1 MLEFFWPLIRPFAW
15 LARLLR
21 KIARTLFGQLSWTP
35 PHWLQRG
42 FVRIHLYRRA
52 HPFLVAGG
60 VLLVLLLASGSL
72 WTWRWYQRQPKPHKV
87 YATVAPIPIT
97 PLEKELKFPAL
108 SIEFSEPAARLEDLK
123 NPALQHVRLEPAT
136 AGTWKWN
143 NDRSLTF
150 APAQDWPADRK
161 FRVIFDHDLFPSHV
175 RMDKFEY
182 EASTAPFRAEIKS
195 VIFFEDAKE
204 PGVQRVIATVDLTH
218 AVDPGEL
225 DKHVALN
232 MIGGSN
238 VFAPNDP
245 APHFSIVYGLHN
257 RQAFIRSSPIVLPAA
272 EDWIRVT
279 IDKDLRTA
287 QGGAETKEAVEQK
300 TLVPSKETAF
310 KIKSIDGSIVRNK
323 EGEPEQILNVETSA
337 DISTT
342 ELAKALHIYLL
353 PKREP
358 AKTETSKE
366 EQSTDENPSE
376 ETSTESNDESAEKET
391 TAKPDEQES
400 GNDEDGE
407 QTEDKSGETK
417 WANAEE
423 VTDEILEQAT
433 VVKFTAIPTE
443 QEFSRE
449 HHFKF
454 KLEGDGQLYVRI
466 DKGLRARSGYDLAE
480 NFTNVFSA
488 PELPQEID
496 IQGDG
501 GLLALSGERKLSIR
515 SRGVPVIKFEIDRV
529 LSTQINHL
537 VSQTE
542 GEFQAPEFKHGS
554 FDQDNISRIARED
567 QTISLQNKWKANY
580 SAFDFSQYLQKPS
593 DGGSERGLFFVK
605 ARGWDPVTKK
615 YIKSATA
622 SRFILVSDLGLLIKK
637 NADHTSDVFV
647 ASIKTGDPVVGVT
660 VELLGRNGIA
670 VQSAKTSADGRVTFA
685 SVDKNEHEK
694 KPVVYV
700 ARLGEDVSFIPY
712 ARDDRMLNFSRFD
725 VDGVTKVLAEDL
737 DAFVFTDRGV
747 YRPGDEMHIGLVIK
761 QRNWQGR
768 LVGLPIEAEVIDSRA
783 VTVQTKK
790 LALPAVGFAEV
801 SYTTSYESPT
811 GEYSVNVYL
820 VKNNKR
826 STLLGSTTV
835 NVKEFLPDRMKIE
848 TRLSKT
854 SVHGWVDP
862 KEMSASIAL
871 ANLYGTPA
879 TDRRVK
885 SRVELSPAGFS
896 FPEFRDYSFYDSLF
910 DEKKERQQQTVDLGE
925 QQTNAEGGANFDLQ
939 LDRFA
944 DATYSMQFFA
954 EAFEGEGG
962 RSITGQASVLV
973 SALPYVVGYKTD
985 GNLNYINANTPR
997 AVDLL
1002 AVDPQLKRIAL
1013 ENVTLE
1019 VIAEEHVSVVA
1030 KKENGSYGYESVLK
1044 ERIAKSEKIAI
1055 GLDGLHYQLPTNDPG
1070 DYIVELRDDG
1080 GRKVSRIRFS
1090 VVGSG
1095 IVKRALDK
1103 DSELQVKLARTQ
1115 YNSGEEIEISITAPY
1130 AGSGLI
1136 TIERDK
1142 VYALRWFKTDAASS
1156 VQKIKVPDGFEGS
1169 GYINVALV
1177 RALDSKEVFTSPL
1190 SYGVVP
1196 FTANIEKRRL
1206 KVDLQTAAI
1215 AKPGEPFH
1223 ISYKTDRPSKIAVFA
1238 VDQGILQVSDYKL
1251 PDPLG
1256 FFFRKCALG
1265 VETAQIM
1272 DLIMPE
1278 FSILRSMSAFGGDGD
1293 NPKQLN
1299 PFKRVTEKPVVY
1311 WSGIVDADTTARE
1324 VIYNV
1329 PDYFSGTLTVMAVA
1343 VADDATGAAQR
1354 DALIRGPFV
1363 ITPSV
1368 PVLAAPGD
1376 DFEAGVT
1383 VANNVEG
1390 SGENAEVQIRAESS
1404 DHVQI
1409 VKAPSQTLKI
1419 SEGREQTTAFSV
1431 HVNDKLGS
1439 GTITFIATAGGKES
1453 RLRSTISVRPPMTFM
1468 TQVRS
1473 NSFTKTSVDVPTT
1486 RDMYPEFRKLI
1497 ASVSALP
1504 LGLAHGL
1511 DVYLKEFPHGCSEQI
1526 TSAAFCRLVLANEA
1540 DFGLDRKEVSA
1551 QLENVFAVL
1560 RRRQNDQGAFGYW
1573 GPEKGAGIDF
1583 MSVYAM
1589 HFLIEAKAAGFAP
1602 PPEMFASG
1610 LRNLQVMVAKEPAS
1624 LDDARAVA
1632 YAIYLL
1638 SREGVVTTNY
1648 ILNLRDY
1655 LEKNF
1660 AKEWPGDLTG
1670 VYLAGALHILKKED
1684 EAGKL
1689 IARYRIGQ
1697 HDPRQVTDF
1706 YQPLGADAQ
1715 YVAILARE
1723 FPARLKKLS
1732 AAEFEN
1738 IVKPVSDG
1746 GFNTLSAAYAV
1757 LALKSYSQ
1765 MVAQHPPELTIEEID
1780 KAKKEKRLTSGT
1792 KLLQRANFSGDAA
1805 TLRFRSAT
1813 ALNPPGAFF
1822 QVIEAGFDRQLPAKT
1837 LSDGL
1842 EVYRELIDKDGKPVT
1857 TTQLGDV
1864 VTVRLRVRSL
1874 RPESITNVAIVDL
1887 LPGGFEVVGS
1897 SLSPGISAIK
1907 GVDYVE
1913 VREDRAVFFATV
1925 PAETLEI
1932 TYQIKSCNRGNFVVP
1947 PVFAESMYDRNVKAR
1962 GLGGKI
1968 SVTK

>member
-1 MLEFFWPLIRPFAW
+1 MLEFFWLLIRPFAW

-21 KIARTLFGQLSWTP
+21 KIARTLFGQLSWAP

-72 WTWRWYQRQPKPHKV
+72 WTWRWYQRQPKPHTV
-87 YATVAPIPIT
+87 SATVAPIPVT
-97 PLEKELKFPAL
+97 PLEKELKFPPL
-108 SIEFSEPAARLEDLK
+108 SIEFSESAARLDDLK
-123 NPALQHVRLEPAT
+123 SAALQHVRLEPAMP
-136 AGTWKWN
+136 GIWKWT
-143 NDRSLTF
+143 NDRKLAF
-150 APAQDWPADRK
+150 APAQDWPANRK
-161 FRVIFDHDLFPSHV
+161 FRIIFDKDFFPSHV
-175 RMDKFEY
+175 RMDRLEY
-182 EASTAPFRAEIKS
+182 EVSTPAFRAEIKS
-195 VIFFEDAKE
+195 VIFSEDAKE

-218 AVDPGEL
+218 AVEPGEL
-225 DKHVALN
+225 DKQATFN
-232 MIGGSN
+232 MVGGSN

-257 RQAFIRSSPIVLPAA
+257 RQAFLRSSPIVLPAN
-272 EDWIRVT
+272 EDWMRVT
-279 IDKDLRTA
+279 INKDLHTA
-287 QGGAETKEAVEQK
+287 QGGATITEAVEQK
-300 TLVPSKETAF
+300 TLIPSKETAF
-310 KIKSIDGSIVRNK
+310 KIKSVDGSIVRNK
-323 EGEPEQILNVETSA
+323 EGEPEQILNIETSS
-337 DISTT
+337 DIGTA
-342 ELAKALHIYLL
+342 ELTKALHIYLL

-358 AKTETSKE
+358 EKTEAAPEEESSPDTS
-366 EQSTDENPSE
+366 SE
-376 ETSTESNDESAEKET
+376 ESNATESTETARSDEE
-391 TAKPDEQES
+391 ES
-400 GNDEDGE
+400 GSDEDGE
-407 QTEDKSGETK
+407 NTDNKSTEAT

-423 VTDEILEQAT
+423 ITDEILELAT
-433 VVKFTAIPTE
+433 VVKFTAIPNE
-443 QEFSRE
+443 KEHSRD

-454 KLEGDGQLYVRI
+454 KLEGDGQLYVRV
-466 DKGLRARSGYDLAE
+466 DKNLRARSGYDLAE
-480 NFTNVFSA
+480 NFTSVLSA

-515 SRGVPVIKFEIDRV
+515 SRGVPLIKFEIDRV

-554 FDQDNISRIARED
+554 FDQDNISKIARED

-615 YIKSATA
+615 YLKGVTA
-622 SRFILVSDLGLLIKK
+622 SRFILVSDLGLLVKK

-647 ASIKTGDPVVGVT
+647 ASIKTGDPVAGVT
-660 VELLGRNGIA
+660 VELLGRNGIP

-700 ARLGEDVSFIPY
+700 ARLGDDVSFIPY

-725 VDGVTKVLAEDL
+725 IDGVTTVLAEDL

-761 QRNWQGR
+761 QRNWQGH
-768 LVGLPIEAEVIDSRA
+768 LAGLPVEMEVLDSRA

-790 LALPAVGFAEV
+790 IALPAVGFTDV
-801 SYTTSYESPT
+801 SYSTSYESST
-811 GEYSVNVYL
+811 GEYSINVYL

-862 KEMSASIAL
+862 KEMRASIAL

-885 SRVELSPAGFS
+885 SRVELSPSGFS

-910 DEKKERQQQTVDLGE
+910 DDKKVQQHETVDLGE
-925 QQTNAEGGANFDLQ
+925 QQTNAEGGADFDLQ

-944 DATYSMQFFA
+944 NATYSMQFFA

-973 SALPYVVGYKTD
+973 SALPYVVGYKSD

-997 AVDLL
+997 TVDLL
-1002 AVDPQLKRIAL
+1002 AVDPQLKRIAI
-1013 ENVTLE
+1013 ENVTLDVVAQE
-1019 VIAEEHVSVVA
+1019 NVSVVA
-1030 KKENGSYGYESVLK
+1030 KKDNGSYGYESVLK
-1044 ERIAKSEKIAI
+1044 ERVTKSDKINI
-1055 GLDGLHYQLPTNDPG
+1055 GPDGLRYSLPTSEPG

-1080 GRKVSRIRFS
+1080 GRKLSRIRFS
-1090 VVGSG
+1090 VVGNG
-1095 IVKRALDK
+1095 IVKRSLDK
-1103 DSELQVKLARTQ
+1103 NSELQVKLARTQ

-1142 VYALRWFKTDAASS
+1142 VYALHWFKTDAASS
-1156 VQKIKVPDGFEGS
+1156 VQRIKVPDSFEGS

-1206 KVDLQTAAI
+1206 KIDLETAAI
-1215 AKPGEPFH
+1215 SKPGEPLH
-1223 ISYKTDRPSKIAVFA
+1223 INYKTDRPSKIAVFA

-1272 DLIMPE
+1272 DLIIPE
-1278 FSILRSMSAFGGDGD
+1278 FSVLRSMSAFGGDGGD
-1293 NPKQLN
+1293 QKQLN
-1299 PFKRVTEKPVVY
+1299 PFKRVTEKPVVF
-1311 WSGIVDADTTARE
+1311 WSGIVDADSTSRE

-1329 PDYFSGTLTVMAVA
+1329 PDYFNGTLTVMAVA
-1343 VADDATGAAQR
+1343 VADEATGAAER

-1404 DHVQI
+1404 EHVQI
-1409 VKAPSQTLKI
+1409 VKTPSQTLRI
-1419 SEGREQTTAFSV
+1419 SEGREQSTAFSV

-1439 GTITFIATAGGKES
+1439 GTITFIATAGGKET
-1453 RLRSTISVRPPMTFM
+1453 RLRSTISVRPPTTLM

-1473 NSFTKTSVDVPTT
+1473 SSFTKTSVDAPTT
-1486 RDMYPEFRKLI
+1486 RNMYPEFRKLI

-1504 LGLAHGL
+1504 LGLAQGL
-1511 DVYLKEFPHGCSEQI
+1511 DVYLKEFPHGCSEQV
-1526 TSAAFCRLVLANEA
+1526 TSGAFCRLVLANEA

-1551 QLENVFAVL
+1551 QLENVFAIL

-1573 GPEKGAGIDF
+1573 GPEKGAEIDF

-1602 PPEMFASG
+1602 PPDMFASG
-1610 LRNLQVMVAKEPAS
+1610 LRNLQAMVAKEPAG
-1624 LDDARAVA
+1624 LDEARTVA

-1655 LEKNF
+1655 LDKNF
-1660 AKEWPGDLTG
+1660 AKEWSTDLTS

-1684 EAGKL
+1684 DAGKL
-1689 IARYRIGQ
+1689 IAFYRIGK
-1697 HDPRQVTDF
+1697 HDKRQITDF

-1715 YVAILARE
+1715 YVAVLARE
-1723 FPARLKKLS
+1723 FPARMKKLT

-1738 IVKPVSDG
+1738 ILKPVSNG
-1746 GFNTLSAAYAV
+1746 TFNTLSAAYAV

-1780 KAKKEKRLTSGT
+1780 KAKHVKRLTSGT
-1792 KLLQRANFSGDAA
+1792 KLLQRANFSADAA
-1805 TLRFRSAT
+1805 AIRFRSAT
-1813 ALNPPGAFF
+1813 PLTAPGAFF
-1822 QVIEAGFDRQLPAKT
+1822 QVIEAGFDRQLPTKT
-1837 LSDGL
+1837 LTDGL
-1842 EVYRELIDKDGKPVT
+1842 EVYRELLDKSDKPVT
-1857 TTQLGDV
+1857 STQLGDV
-1864 VTVRLRVRSL
+1864 ITVRLRIRSL
-1874 RPESITNVAIVDL
+1874 HPESVTNVAVVDL
-1887 LPGGFEVVGS
+1887 LPGGFEVVGT
-1897 SLSPGISAIK
+1897 SLSPGISSIK

-1913 VREDRAVFFATV
+1913 VREDRAVFFATI
-1925 PAETLEI
+1925 PPETLEI

>member
-1 MLEFFWPLIRPFAW
+1 MLKFFWPLIRPFAW

-21 KIARTLFGQLSWTP
+21 KIARTLFGQLAWTP
-35 PHWLQRG
+35 PHWLQGGITRA
-42 FVRIHLYRRA
+42 HLYRRA
-52 HPFLVAGG
+52 HPLLVAAGI
-60 VLLVLLLASGSL
+60 LLVFLLASGSL
-72 WTWRWYQRQPKPHKV
+72 WTWRWYQRQPKPHRV
-87 YATVAPIPIT
+87 SATVASIPIT
-97 PLEKELKFPAL
+97 PLEKELKFPPL
-108 SIEFSEPAARLEDLK
+108 SIEFTESAARLEDLK
-123 NPALQHVRLEPAT
+123 NPSLTHVRLDPAT
-136 AGTWKWN
+136 SGTWKWI
-143 NDRSLTF
+143 NDRKLVF

-161 FRVIFDHDLFPSHV
+161 FRVLFDKELFPSHV

-182 EASTAPFRAEIKS
+182 ETSTPPFRAEIKS
-195 VIFFEDAKE
+195 VIFSEDAKE
-204 PGVQRVIATVDLTH
+204 PGVQRVIATIDLTH
-218 AVDPGEL
+218 AVEPGEL
-225 DKHVALN
+225 DKHATLSMVA
-232 MIGGSN
+232 GSN
-238 VFAPNDP
+238 VFGPNDP
-245 APHFSIVYGLHN
+245 APHFSIVYGQHN
-257 RQAFIRSSPIVLPAA
+257 RQAFLRSSPIVLPAS
-272 EDWIRVT
+272 EDWMRVT
-279 IDKDLRTA
+279 IDKDLHTA

-310 KIKSIDGSIVRNK
+310 KIKSIDGGIVRNK
-323 EGEPEQILNVETSA
+323 EGEPEQVLNVETSG

-342 ELAKALHIYLL
+342 DLAKALHIYLL
-353 PKREP
+353 PKREAEKP
-358 AKTETSKE
+358 ETSE
-366 EQSTDENPSE
+366 EESSADTSSE
-376 ETSTESNDESAEKET
+376 ESTTSESTESE
-391 TAKPDEQES
+391 TAKSDEEES
-400 GNDEDGE
+400 SDDDGGS
-407 QTEDKSGETK
+407 TEDKSETK

-423 VTDEILEQAT
+423 ITDEILEQAT

-443 QEFSRE
+443 KEHSRD

-466 DKGLRARSGYDLAE
+466 DKGVRARSGYDLAE

-515 SRGVPVIKFEIDRV
+515 SRGVPLIKFEIDRV

-567 QTISLQNKWKANY
+567 QPISLQNKWKANY
-580 SAFDFSQYLQKPS
+580 SAFDFSKYLQKPP
-593 DGGSERGLFFVK
+593 DGGSERGLFFIK
-605 ARGWDPVTKK
+605 ARGWDPATKK
-615 YIKSATA
+615 YIKGAT
-622 SRFILVSDLGLLIKK
+622 STRFILVSDLGLLVKK

-647 ASIKTGDPVVGVT
+647 ASIKTGQPVGGVT

-670 VQSAKTSADGRVTFA
+670 VQSATTSADGRVTFA
-685 SVDKNEHEK
+685 SVEKNEHEK

-700 ARLGEDVSFIPY
+700 ARLGDDISFIPY

-725 VDGVTKVLAEDL
+725 VDGVTTVLAEDL
-737 DAFVFTDRGV
+737 DAFVFTERGV
-747 YRPGDEMHIGLVIK
+747 YRPGDEIHIGLVIK

-768 LVGLPIEAEVIDSRA
+768 LAGLPVETEVVDSRDLK
-783 VTVQTKK
+783 VQTKK
-790 LALPAVGFAEV
+790 IALPAVGFADV

-811 GEYSVNVYL
+811 GEYTINVYL
-820 VKNNKR
+820 VKNDKR

-854 SVHGWVDP
+854 SAHGWVDP
-862 KEMSASIAL
+862 KEMKASIAL

-879 TDRRVK
+879 SERRVK
-885 SRVELSPAGFS
+885 SRVELSPASFS
-896 FPEFRDYSFYDSLF
+896 FSEFRDYSFYDSFL
-910 DEKKERQQQTVDLGE
+910 DEKKERQPETVDLGE
-925 QQTNAEGGANFDLQ
+925 QTTNADGGAEFDLQ

-973 SALPYVVGYKTD
+973 SALPYVVGYKAD
-985 GNLNYINANTPR
+985 GNLGYINAKTPR

-1013 ENVTLE
+1013 ANITLD
-1019 VIAEEHVSVVA
+1019 VIAQEHVSVVA

-1044 ERIAKSEKIAI
+1044 ERVAKSEKIAI
-1055 GLDGLHYQLPTNDPG
+1055 SADGLRYQLPTNEPG
-1070 DYIVELRDDG
+1070 DYIVELRDEG

-1103 DSELQVKLARTQ
+1103 DSELQVKLSRAQ

-1142 VYALRWFKTDAASS
+1142 VYALAWFKTDAASS
-1156 VQKIKVPDGFEGS
+1156 VQRIKVPDGFEGS
-1169 GYINVALV
+1169 GYINVALI

-1206 KVDLQTAAI
+1206 KVDLQTPAI
-1215 AKPGEPFH
+1215 SKPGEPLH
-1223 ISYKTDRPSKIAVFA
+1223 ISYKTDRPSRIAVFA

-1256 FFFRKCALG
+1256 FFFRKCALS

-1278 FSILRSMSAFGGDGD
+1278 FSVLRSMSTFGGDGD
-1293 NPKQLN
+1293 ASKQLN

-1390 SGENAEVQIRAESS
+1390 SGENAEVQIRAECSE
-1404 DHVQI
+1404 HVKI
-1409 VKAPSQTLKI
+1409 EKTPSQTMRI
-1419 SEGREQTTAFSV
+1419 SEGREQTTSFSV

-1439 GTITFIATAGGKES
+1439 GTITFIATAGGKET
-1453 RLRSTISVRPPMTFM
+1453 RLRSTLSVRPPATFM

-1473 NSFTKTSVDVPTT
+1473 SSFTKTSVDVPTT
-1486 RDMYPEFRKLI
+1486 RAMYPEFRKLI

-1504 LGLAHGL
+1504 LGLAQGL

-1526 TSAAFCRLVLANEA
+1526 TSGAFCRLVLANEA
-1540 DFGLDRKEVSA
+1540 DFGLDRKEVNA
-1551 QLENVFAVL
+1551 QLENVFSVL

-1602 PPEMFASG
+1602 PAEMFASG
-1610 LRNLQVMVAKEPAS
+1610 LRNLRAMVAKEPS
-1624 LDDARAVA
+1624 GLDDARTIA

-1655 LEKNF
+1655 LDKNF
-1660 AKEWPGDLTG
+1660 EKEWPADLTG
-1670 VYLAGALHILKKED
+1670 VYLSGALHILKKED

-1689 IARYRIGQ
+1689 IARYRIGH
-1697 HDPRQVTDF
+1697 HDAAQITDF

-1732 AAEFEN
+1732 AAEFGN
-1738 IVKPVSDG
+1738 ILKPVSDG
-1746 GFNTLSAAYAV
+1746 TFNTLSAAYAV

-1765 MVAQHPPELTIEEID
+1765 MIAQHPPELTIEEID
-1780 KAKKEKRLTSGT
+1780 KSKHARRLTSGN
-1792 KLLQRANFSGDAA
+1792 KLLQRTNFSGDAGA
-1805 TLRFRSAT
+1805 LRFRSA
-1813 ALNPPGAFF
+1813 APLNPPGAFL
-1822 QVIEAGFDRQLPAKT
+1822 QVIEAGFDRQLPNKALT
-1837 LSDGL
+1837 NGL
-1842 EVYRELIDKDGKPVT
+1842 EIYRELLDKSGKPVT
-1857 TTQLGDV
+1857 TTQLGEV
-1864 VTVRLRVRSL
+1864 ITVRLRVRSL
-1874 RPESITNVAIVDL
+1874 KSESVTNVAVVDL
-1887 LPGGFEVVGS
+1887 LPGGFEVVGT
-1897 SLSPGISAIK
+1897 SLSPGISSIN

>member
-1 MLEFFWPLIRPFAW
+1 MLEFLWPLIRPFAW

-21 KIARTLFGQLSWTP
+21 KIARTLFGQLSWTAP
-35 PHWLQRG
+35 NWLQRG
-42 FVRIHLYRRA
+42 IVRIVLFRRG
-52 HPFLVAGG
+52 HPLLAAGG
-60 VLLVLLLASGSL
+60 ILLVLLLASGSL
-72 WTWRWYQRQPKPHKV
+72 WTWRWYQRQPKPHTV
-87 YATVAPIPIT
+87 YATVASIPVT
-97 PLEKELKFPAL
+97 PLEKELKFPPL
-108 SIEFSEPAARLEDLK
+108 SIEFSESAARLDDLRS
-123 NPALQHVRLEPAT
+123 ASLQHVRLDPVMP
-136 AGTWKWN
+136 GTWKWTT
-143 NDRSLTF
+143 DRKLAF
-150 APAQDWPADRK
+150 APGQDWPADRK
-161 FRVIFDHDLFPSHV
+161 FRIIFDKDLFPSHV

-182 EASTAPFRAEIKS
+182 EVSTPPFRAEIKS
-195 VIFFEDAKE
+195 VVFSEDVKE
-204 PGVQRVIATVDLTH
+204 PGVQRVITTINLTH
-218 AVDPGEL
+218 AVEPGEL
-225 DKHVALN
+225 DKHAVLS
-232 MIGGSN
+232 MVGGSN
-238 VFAPNDP
+238 VFAPDDP

-257 RQAFIRSSPIVLPAA
+257 RQAFLRSSPIVLPAS
-272 EDWIRVT
+272 EDWMRVT
-279 IDKDLRTA
+279 INKDLHTA
-287 QGGAETKEAVEQK
+287 QGGAEMKEAVEQK

-323 EGEPEQILNVETSA
+323 EGEPEQVLNIETSA
-337 DISTT
+337 DISTG
-342 ELAKALHIYLL
+342 ELAKTLHIYLL

-358 AKTETSKE
+358 EKNEEESGTDASSEESTTSESSETAKSDE
-366 EQSTDENPSE
+366 EEGSDEDGTE
-376 ETSTESNDESAEKET
+376 ETS
-391 TAKPDEQES
+391 S
-400 GNDEDGE
+400 G
-407 QTEDKSGETK
+407 TK

-423 VTDEILEQAT
+423 ITDEILDQAT

-443 QEFSRE
+443 KEQSRD

-466 DKGLRARSGYDLAE
+466 DKGLRARSGYELTE
-480 NFTNVFSA
+480 NFTNVLSA
-488 PELPQEID
+488 PELPQEVD

-515 SRGVPVIKFEIDRV
+515 SRGVSLIKFEIDRV
-529 LSTQINHL
+529 LSNQINHL

-554 FDQDNISRIARED
+554 FDEDNISRIARED
-567 QTISLQNKWKANY
+567 QTINLQNKWKANY
-580 SAFDFSQYLQKPS
+580 SSFDFTQYLQKPS

-605 ARGWDPVTKK
+605 ARGWDPIKKK
-615 YIKSATA
+615 YIKSASA
-622 SRFILVSDLGLLIKK
+622 NRFILVSDLGLLVKK

-647 ASIKTGDPVVGVT
+647 ASIKTGEPVGGVT
-660 VELLGRNGIA
+660 VELLGRNGLA

-685 SVDKNEHEK
+685 SVDKNEREK
-694 KPVVYV
+694 KPVAYV
-700 ARLGEDVSFIPY
+700 ARLGDDVSFIPY

-725 VDGVTKVLAEDL
+725 VDGVTTVLAEDL
-737 DAFVFTDRGV
+737 DAFVFTERGV
-747 YRPGDEMHIGLVIK
+747 YRPGDEIHIGLVIK

-768 LVGLPIEAEVIDSRA
+768 LAGLPVETEVIDSRDLK
-783 VTVQTKK
+783 VQTKK
-790 LALPAVGFAEV
+790 LALPAVGFAEI
-801 SYTTSYESPT
+801 SYTTAYESPT
-811 GEYSVNVYL
+811 GEYTINVYL
-820 VKNNKR
+820 VKNDKR

-854 SVHGWVDP
+854 SAHGWVDP
-862 KEMSASIAL
+862 KEMRASIAL

-879 TDRRVK
+879 SERRVK

-910 DEKKERQQQTVDLGE
+910 DEKKERQHETVDLGE
-925 QQTNAEGGANFDLQ
+925 QNTNADGGAEFDLQ

-973 SALPYVVGYKTD
+973 SALPYVVGYKSD
-985 GNLNYINANTPR
+985 GNLSYINANTPS

-1013 ENVTLE
+1013 ENITLN
-1019 VIAEEHVSVVA
+1019 VIAQENVSVVA

-1044 ERIAKSEKIAI
+1044 ERVAKSEKIAI
-1055 GLDGLHYQLPTNDPG
+1055 NADGLRYQLPTSEPG

-1080 GRKVSRIRFS
+1080 GRKLSRIRYS

-1103 DSELQVKLARTQ
+1103 NSELQVKLARTQ

-1156 VQKIKVPDGFEGS
+1156 VQRIKVPDTFEGS
-1169 GYINVALV
+1169 GYINVALI
-1177 RALDSKEVFTSPL
+1177 RALDSKDVFTSPL

-1206 KVDLQTAAI
+1206 KVELQTAAI

-1293 NPKQLN
+1293 NAKQLN
-1299 PFKRVTEKPVVY
+1299 PFRRVTEKPVVY

-1343 VADDATGAAQR
+1343 VADEATGAAQR

-1376 DFEAGVT
+1376 DFETGVT

-1390 SGENAEVQIRAESS
+1390 SGENAEVQIRVESS
-1404 DHVQI
+1404 EHLQM
-1409 VKAPSQTLKI
+1409 VKTPLQTLRI
-1419 SEGREQTTAFSV
+1419 SEGREQSTSFSV
-1431 HVNDKLGS
+1431 RVNDKLGS

-1453 RLRSTISVRPPMTFM
+1453 RLRSTISVRPPTTFM

-1473 NSFTKTSVDVPTT
+1473 SSFTKTSVDVPTT

-1504 LGLAHGL
+1504 LGLASGL

-1526 TSAAFCRLVLANEA
+1526 ASAAFCRLVLANEA
-1540 DFGLDRKEVSA
+1540 DFGLDRKEVNA
-1551 QLENVFAVL
+1551 QLEKVFATL

-1573 GPEKGAGIDF
+1573 GPEKDAGIDF

-1610 LRNLQVMVAKEPAS
+1610 LRHLQVIVTKEPAG
-1624 LDDARAVA
+1624 LDDARAIA

-1655 LEKNF
+1655 LDKNF
-1660 AKEWPGDLTG
+1660 EKEWPADLTG
-1670 VYLAGALHILKKED
+1670 VYIAAALHILKKED
-1684 EAGKL
+1684 DAGKL
-1689 IARYRIGQ
+1689 VARYRIGK
-1697 HDPRQVTDF
+1697 HDPQQTTDF

-1738 IVKPVSDG
+1738 ILKPVREG
-1746 GFNTLSAAYAV
+1746 TFNTLSAAYAV

-1765 MVAQHPPELTIEEID
+1765 MVAQHPPELTIAEID
-1780 KAKKEKRLTSGT
+1780 KKKQEKRLTSGT
-1792 KLLQRANFSGDAA
+1792 KLLQHTNFSGDSSAV
-1805 TLRFRSAT
+1805 RFRSAT
-1813 ALNPPGAFF
+1813 ALNPPGAFL
-1822 QVIEAGFDRQLPAKT
+1822 QVIEAGFDRQLPKKT

-1842 EVYRELIDKDGKPVT
+1842 EIYRELLDKSGKPVT
-1857 TTQLGDV
+1857 STQLGDV
-1864 VTVRLRVRSL
+1864 ITVRLRVRSL
-1874 RPESITNVAIVDL
+1874 RPESVTNVAMVDL

-1897 SLSPGISAIK
+1897 SLSPGISSID

>member
-42 FVRIHLYRRA
+42 FVRSVLFWRR
-52 HPFLVAGG
+52 HPFLVPAG
-60 VLLVLLLASGSL
+60 VLLAFLLASGSL
-72 WTWRWYQRQPKPHKV
+72 WTWRWYQRQPKPHTV
-87 YATVAPIPIT
+87 SATVAPIPVT
-97 PLEKELKFPAL
+97 PLEKELKFPPL
-108 SIEFSEPAARLEDLK
+108 SIEFSESAARLEDLK
-123 NPALQHVRLEPAT
+123 SASLQHLRLDPPL
-136 AGTWKWN
+136 AGTWKWL
-143 NDRSLTF
+143 NDRKLVFT
-150 APAQDWPADRK
+150 PTEDWPADRK
-161 FRVIFDHDLFPSHV
+161 YRIIFDKDLFPSHV
-175 RMDKFEY
+175 RMDKLEY
-182 EASTAPFRAEIKS
+182 EASTPAFRAEIKS
-195 VIFFEDAKE
+195 VIFSEDAKE
-204 PGVQRVIATVDLTH
+204 PGVQRVVATIDLTH
-218 AVDPGEL
+218 AVEPGEL
-225 DKHVALN
+225 DKQAALI
-232 MIGGSN
+232 MVGGSN

-257 RQAFIRSSPIVLPAA
+257 RQAFLRSSPIVLPAN

-279 IDKDLRTA
+279 ISKDLHTT
-287 QGGAETKEAVEQK
+287 QGGAAVTEPVEQK
-300 TLVPSKETAF
+300 TLIPSKETAF

-323 EGEPEQILNVETSA
+323 EGEPEQILNIETTS
-337 DISTT
+337 DIGTA
-342 ELAKALHIYLL
+342 ELTKALHIYLL

-358 AKTETSKE
+358 AKSEAAPE
-366 EQSTDENPSE
+366 EESSTDTSSE
-376 ETSTESNDESAEKET
+376 ESAANESTESE
-391 TAKPDEQES
+391 TAKSEEES
-400 GNDEDGE
+400 GSDEDGE
-407 QTEDKSGETK
+407 NTDNKSSELT

-423 VTDEILEQAT
+423 ITGEILEQAT
-433 VVKFTAIPTE
+433 VVKFTAIPNE
-443 QEFSRE
+443 KEHSRD

-466 DKGLRARSGYDLAE
+466 DKGVRARSGYDLVE
-480 NFTNVFSA
+480 NFTSVLSA

-515 SRGVPVIKFEIDRV
+515 SRGVPLIKFEIDRV

-567 QTISLQNKWKANY
+567 QAISLQNKWKANY
-580 SAFDFSQYLQKPS
+580 SAFDFSRYLQKPS

-615 YIKSATA
+615 YLKGVTA
-622 SRFILVSDLGLLIKK
+622 SRFILVSDLGLLVKK

-647 ASIKTGDPVVGVT
+647 ASIKTGEPVAGVT

-670 VQSAKTSADGRVTFA
+670 VQSANTSADGRVTFA
-685 SVDKNEHEK
+685 PVDKNEHEK

-700 ARLGEDVSFIPY
+700 ARLGDDISFIPY

-725 VDGVTKVLAEDL
+725 VDGVTTVLAEDL

-761 QRNWQGR
+761 QRNWQGH
-768 LVGLPIEAEVIDSRA
+768 LAGLPVEMEVIDSRA

-790 LALPAVGFAEV
+790 IALPAVGFAEAGF
-801 SYTTSYESPT
+801 STSYESST
-811 GEYSVNVYL
+811 GEYSINVYL

-862 KEMSASIAL
+862 KEMRASIAL

-885 SRVELSPAGFS
+885 SHVELSPSGFS

-910 DEKKERQQQTVDLGE
+910 DDKKVQQHETVDLGE
-925 QQTNAEGGANFDLQ
+925 QQTNAEGRADFDLQ

-944 DATYSMQFFA
+944 NATYSMQFFA

-973 SALPYVVGYKTD
+973 SALPYVVGYKSD
-985 GNLNYINANTPR
+985 GNLSYINANTPR

-1002 AVDPQLKRIAL
+1002 AVDPQLKRIAI
-1013 ENVTLE
+1013 ENVTLD
-1019 VIAEEHVSVVA
+1019 VIAQENVSVVA
-1030 KKENGSYGYESVLK
+1030 KKDNGSYGYESVLK
-1044 ERIAKSEKIAI
+1044 ERVAKSDKISI
-1055 GLDGLHYQLPTNDPG
+1055 GAGGLRYQLPTNEPG

-1080 GRKVSRIRFS
+1080 GRKLSRIRFS

-1103 DSELQVKLARTQ
+1103 NSELQVKLARTQ

-1156 VQKIKVPDGFEGS
+1156 VQRIKVPDGFEGS
-1169 GYINVALV
+1169 GYINVALI

-1215 AKPGEPFH
+1215 SKPGEPFH

-1256 FFFRKCALG
+1256 FFFRKCALA

-1278 FSILRSMSAFGGDGD
+1278 FSVLRSMSAFGGDGGD
-1293 NPKQLN
+1293 QKQLN

-1376 DFEAGVT
+1376 DFEVGVT

-1404 DHVQI
+1404 EHVQM
-1409 VKAPSQTLKI
+1409 KTPSQTLRI
-1419 SEGREQTTAFSV
+1419 SEGREQSTAFSV

-1439 GTITFIATAGGKES
+1439 GTITFIATTGGKET
-1453 RLRSTISVRPPMTFM
+1453 RLRSTLSVRPPATLM

-1473 NSFTKTSVDVPTT
+1473 SSFTKTSVDVPTT
-1486 RDMYPEFRKLI
+1486 RTMYPEFRKLI

-1511 DVYLKEFPHGCSEQI
+1511 DVYLKQFPHGCSEQI

-1540 DFGLDRKEVSA
+1540 DFGLDRKEVNA
-1551 QLENVFAVL
+1551 QIENVFAVL

-1573 GPEKGAGIDF
+1573 VPEKGADIDF

-1602 PPEMFASG
+1602 PPEMLASG
-1610 LRNLQVMVAKEPAS
+1610 LRHLQAMVVKEPAN
-1624 LDDARAVA
+1624 LDDARAIA

-1655 LEKNF
+1655 LDKNF
-1660 AKEWPGDLTG
+1660 EKQWPGDLTG
-1670 VYLAGALHILKKED
+1670 VYLAGALHILRKED
-1684 EAGKL
+1684 DAGKL

-1697 HDPRQVTDF
+1697 HDPRQSTDF

-1738 IVKPVSDG
+1738 ILKPVSEG
-1746 GFNTLSAAYAV
+1746 SFNTLSAAYAV
-1757 LALKSYSQ
+1757 LALKAYSQ
-1765 MVAQHPPELTIEEID
+1765 TVAQHPPELTIAEIN
-1780 KAKKEKRLTSGT
+1780 KTKQEKRLTSGT
-1792 KLLQRANFSGDAA
+1792 KLLQRTDFSSDTAA
-1805 TLRFRSAT
+1805 LRFRSAT
-1813 ALNPPGAFF
+1813 ALNPPGAFL
-1822 QVIEAGFDRQLPAKT
+1822 QVIEAGFDRQLPTKA

-1842 EVYRELIDKDGKPVT
+1842 EIYRELLDKSGNPVT
-1857 TTQLGDV
+1857 TTQLGEV
-1864 VTVRLRVRSL
+1864 ITVRLRVRSV
-1874 RPESITNVAIVDL
+1874 RPESITNVAVVDL
-1887 LPGGFEVVGS
+1887 LPGGFEVVGA
-1897 SLSPGISAIK
+1897 SLSPGVSSIK

-1925 PAETLEI
+1925 PTEPLEI
-1932 TYQIKSCNRGNFVVP
+1932 TYQIKSCNRGSFVVP

>member
-1 MLEFFWPLIRPFAW
+1 MLNFLRLFIRPFAW
-15 LARLLR
+15 FARLLR
-21 KIARTLFGQLSWTP
+21 KIARTTLGQLSWTP

-42 FVRIHLYRRA
+42 FVRIHLYHRR
-52 HPFLVAGG
+52 HPFLLAVG

-72 WTWRWYQRQPKPHKV
+72 WTWKWYQRQPKPHTV
-87 YATVAPIPIT
+87 SAQVAPIPVT
-97 PLEKELKFPAL
+97 PLDKELKIPPL
-108 SIEFSEPAARLEDLK
+108 SIEFSESAARLEDLK
-123 NPALQHVRLEPAT
+123 NPTVQHARLDPPI
-136 AGTWKWN
+136 AGAWKWT
-143 NDRSLTF
+143 NDRKLAF

-161 FRVIFDHDLFPSHV
+161 FRIIFDRDLFPSHV
-175 RMDKFEY
+175 RMDKLEY
-182 EASTAPFRAEIKS
+182 EAVTPPFRAEIKS
-195 VIFFEDAKE
+195 VVFSEDAKE
-204 PGVQRVIATVDLTH
+204 PGVQRVIATIELTH
-218 AVDPGEL
+218 AVEPGQL
-225 DKHVALN
+225 DKFAALN

-245 APHFSIVYGLHN
+245 APHFSVVYGLHN
-257 RQAFIRSSPIVLPAA
+257 RQALLRSSPIVLPAS
-272 EDWIRVT
+272 EDWMRVT
-279 IDKDLRTA
+279 INKQLPTA
-287 QGGAETKEAVEQK
+287 QGGAEMQEAVEQK
-300 TLVPSKETAF
+300 MLVPSKETAF
-310 KIKSIDGSIVRNK
+310 KINSISGSIVRNK
-323 EGEPEQILNVETSA
+323 EGEPEQILNIETSG
-337 DISTT
+337 DISTAD
-342 ELAKALHIYLL
+342 LAKAFHIYLL
-353 PKREP
+353 PKRDLKTTEP
-358 AKTETSKE
+358 TKE
-366 EQSTDENPSE
+366 EEESSAETTPEETASTDSATEENTKPSE
-376 ETSTESNDESAEKET
+376 EETAGDGDEETTAETSTE
-391 TAKPDEQES
+391 
-400 GNDEDGE
+400 
-407 QTEDKSGETK
+407 TK
-417 WANAEE
+417 WSNADE
-423 VTDEILEQAT
+423 VTDEILDQAK

-443 QEFSRE
+443 KEHSRD

-454 KLEGDGQLYVRI
+454 RLEGDGQLYVRV
-466 DKGLRARSGYDLAE
+466 DKGVRARSGYDLAQNYTE
-480 NFTNVFSA
+480 LVVA
-488 PELPQEID
+488 PELPQEVD

-515 SRGVPVIKFEIDRV
+515 SRGVSVIKFEIDRV
-529 LSTQINHL
+529 LSNQINHL

-567 QTISLQNKWKANY
+567 QSISLQNKWKANY

-605 ARGWDPVTKK
+605 ASGWDPVTKK
-615 YIKSATA
+615 YIKGATTT
-622 SRFILVSDLGLLIKK
+622 RFILVSDLGLLVKK

-647 ASIKTGDPVVGVT
+647 CSIKTGQPLAGVT
-660 VELLGRNGIA
+660 VEVLGRNGIA
-670 VQSAKTSADGRVTFA
+670 LQSVKSSADGRVTFA
-685 SVDKNEHEK
+685 SVEKNEREK

-700 ARLGEDVSFIPY
+700 ARLGDDLSFIPY
-712 ARDDRMLNFSRFD
+712 ERDDRMLNFSRFD
-725 VDGVTKVLAEDL
+725 VDGVAKVLAEDL

-747 YRPGDEMHIGLVIK
+747 YRPGDEMHIAFVIK

-768 LVGLPIEAEVIDSRA
+768 LAGLPIETEVVDARDLK
-783 VTVQTKK
+783 VQTKK
-790 LALPAVGFAEV
+790 LALPAVGFTEV
-801 SYTTSYESPT
+801 NYKTVYESPT
-811 GEYSVNVYL
+811 GEYTINVYL
-820 VKNNKR
+820 VKNDKR

-854 SVHGWVDP
+854 SAHGWVDP
-862 KEMSASIAL
+862 KEMHASISL

-879 TDRRVK
+879 SERRVK
-885 SRVELSPAGFS
+885 SRVELSPAAFS
-896 FPEFRDYSFYDSLF
+896 FPEFRDYSFFDPLL
-910 DEKKERQQQTVDLGE
+910 DEKKERQHETVDLGE
-925 QQTNAEGGANFDLQ
+925 QTTDADGHTELDLQ

-973 SALPYVVGYKTD
+973 SALPYVVGYKSD
-985 GNLNYINANTPR
+985 GDLHYIQATTPR
-997 AVDLL
+997 GVDLV

-1013 ENVTLE
+1013 ENVTLD
-1019 VIAEEHVSVVA
+1019 VIAQEYVSVVT

-1044 ERIAKSEKIAI
+1044 ERVAKSDKIAI
-1055 GLDGLHYQLPTNDPG
+1055 SADGLRYQLPTSDPG
-1070 DYIVELRDDG
+1070 DYVIEMRDSG
-1080 GRKVSRIRFS
+1080 QRKVSRIRFS
-1090 VVGSG
+1090 VVGRG
-1095 IVKRALDK
+1095 PVKRALDK
-1103 DSELQVKLARTQ
+1103 NSELQVKLERTQ
-1115 YNSGEEIEISITAPY
+1115 YNSGEEIAISITAPY

-1142 VYALRWFKTDAASS
+1142 VYAVRWFKADAAST
-1156 VQKIKVPDGFEGS
+1156 VQRIKVPDGFEGS
-1169 GYINVALV
+1169 GYINVALI
-1177 RALDSKEVFTSPL
+1177 RALDSKEIFTSPL

-1206 KVDLQTAAI
+1206 KVDLQTATI
-1215 AKPGEPFH
+1215 AKPGEPLH

-1278 FSILRSMSAFGGDGD
+1278 FSILRSVSAFGGDGD

-1299 PFKRVTEKPVVY
+1299 PFKRVTEKPVVF
-1311 WSGIVDADTTARE
+1311 WSGIIEADATTRE

-1343 VADDATGAAQR
+1343 VADDATGAAEQN
-1354 DALIRGPFV
+1354 ALIRGPFV

-1376 DFEAGVT
+1376 EFEVGVT

-1404 DHVQI
+1404 EHVQI
-1409 VKAPSQTLKI
+1409 VKSASQTLRI
-1419 SEGREQTTAFSV
+1419 AEGREQTTTFSV

-1439 GTITFIATAGGKES
+1439 GTITFIATAGGKET
-1453 RLRSTISVRPPMTFM
+1453 RLRSTLSVRPPTTFM
-1468 TQVRS
+1468 TQVRTS
-1473 NSFTKTSVDVPTT
+1473 SFTKTSVDAPVT

-1511 DVYLKEFPHGCSEQI
+1511 DAYLKEFPHGCSEQI
-1526 TSAAFCRLVLANEA
+1526 TSAAFSRLMLANEA

-1551 QLENVFAVL
+1551 QLENVFATL

-1602 PPEMFASG
+1602 PAEMFASG
-1610 LRNLQVMVAKEPAS
+1610 LRNLQAMVAKEPS
-1624 LDDARAVA
+1624 NLEEARTVA

-1655 LEKNF
+1655 LDKNF
-1660 AKEWPGDLTG
+1660 AKEWPSDLTG
-1670 VYLAGALHILKKED
+1670 VYLAGALHILRKED
-1684 EAGKL
+1684 DAGKL
-1689 IARYRIGQ
+1689 IAQYRIGQ
-1697 HDPRQVTDF
+1697 HDPSRITDF

-1715 YVAILARE
+1715 YLAVLARE
-1723 FPARLKKLS
+1723 FSAGLKKLS

-1738 IVKPVSDG
+1738 ILKPISDG
-1746 GFNTLSAAYAV
+1746 TFNTLSAAYAV

-1765 MVAQHPPELTIEEID
+1765 TVAQHPPELSID
-1780 KAKKEKRLTSGT
+1780 EVNQTKQEKRLTSGT
-1792 KLLQRANFSGDAA
+1792 KLLQRANFSADAA
-1805 TLRFRSAT
+1805 ALRFRSAT
-1813 ALNPPGAFF
+1813 ALNPPGAFL
-1822 QVIEAGFDRQLPAKT
+1822 QVIEAGFDRQVSTKT
-1837 LSDGL
+1837 LTDGL
-1842 EVYRELIDKDGKPVT
+1842 EVYRELLDKSGKTVT
-1857 TTQLGDV
+1857 STQLGDV
-1864 VTVRLRVRSL
+1864 ITVKLRVRSL

-1887 LPGGFEVVGS
+1887 LPGGFEIVSS
-1897 SLSPGISAIK
+1897 SLSPGISSIN

-1925 PAETLEI
+1925 PTQTLEI
-1932 TYQIKSCNRGNFVVP
+1932 TYQIKSCNRGQFTVP

-1962 GLGGKI
+1962 GMGGKI
-1968 SVTK
+1968 GVTK

>member
-1 MLEFFWPLIRPFAW
+1 MLQFLWPVIRPFAW
-15 LARLLR
+15 FARLLR
-21 KIARTLFGQLSWTP
+21 KIARTLFGQLSWMP
-35 PHWLQRG
+35 PPWLQRG
-42 FVRIHLYRRA
+42 IVRMHLVRRA

-72 WTWRWYQRQPKPHKV
+72 WTWRWYQRQPKPHRV
-87 YATVAPIPIT
+87 YATVTPIPVT
-97 PLEKELKFPAL
+97 LLDKELKFPTL
-108 SIEFSEPAARLEDLK
+108 SIEFTEPAARLEDLK
-123 NPALQHVRLEPAT
+123 NPALSHVRIEPST

-143 NDRSLTF
+143 NDRQLVF

-161 FRVIFDHDLFPSHV
+161 YRIIFDRELFPSQV

-182 EASTAPFRAEIKS
+182 EAATPPFRAEIKS
-195 VIFFEDAKE
+195 LVFLEDAKE
-204 PGVQRVIATVDLTH
+204 PGVQRVIATIDLSH
-218 AVDPGEL
+218 AVEPGEL
-225 DKHVALN
+225 DKHAVLS
-232 MIGGSN
+232 MVGGSN

-245 APHFSIVYGLHN
+245 PPHFSVVYGLHN
-257 RQAFIRSSPIVLPAA
+257 RQAYLRSSPITLPAN
-272 EDWIRVT
+272 EDWMRVT
-279 IDKDLRTA
+279 INKDLHTA
-287 QGGAETKEAVEQK
+287 QGGAEMKEAVEQK

-353 PKREP
+353 PKRTP
-358 AKTETSKE
+358 AKTETSSE
-366 EQSTDENPSE
+366 EESSTEESSD
-376 ETSTESNDESAEKET
+376 ETSTETKAENAET
-391 TAKPDEQES
+391 ETAKTDEEES
-400 GNDEDGE
+400 GRDEDGE
-407 QTEDKSGETK
+407 KTDDKSGETN

-433 VVKFTAIPTE
+433 IVKSTAIPTE
-443 QEFSRE
+443 KEFSRD

-454 KLEGDGQLYVRI
+454 KLEGDGQLYVRV

-480 NFTNVFSA
+480 NFTSLFAA
-488 PELPQEID
+488 PELPQEVD

-605 ARGWDPVTKK
+605 ARGWDPATKK
-615 YIKSATA
+615 YIKGASA
-622 SRFILVSDLGLLIKK
+622 SRFILVSDLGLLVKK

-647 ASIKTGDPVVGVT
+647 ASIKTGAPVPGVT

-670 VQSAKTSADGRVTFA
+670 VQSAKSSADGRVTFA
-685 SVDKNEHEK
+685 SVEKNEHER

-700 ARLGEDVSFIPY
+700 ARMGDDISFIPY

-768 LVGLPIEAEVIDSRA
+768 LAGLPVETEVIDARA
-783 VTVQTKK
+783 VSVQTKK
-790 LALPAVGFAEV
+790 IALPAVGFAEI
-801 SYTTSYESPT
+801 SYSTSYESPT
-811 GEYSVNVYL
+811 GEYTINVYL

-826 STLLGSTTV
+826 STLLGSTSI

-854 SVHGWVDP
+854 SAHGWVDP
-862 KEMSASIAL
+862 KEMKASIVL

-910 DEKKERQQQTVDLGE
+910 DEKKERQHQAVDLGE
-925 QQTNAEGGANFDLQ
+925 QTTNADGGAEFDLQ

-985 GNLNYINANTPR
+985 GSLNYINANTPR

-1013 ENVTLE
+1013 ENITLD
-1019 VIAEEHVSVVA
+1019 VIAQEHVSVVA

-1044 ERIAKSEKIAI
+1044 ERVAKSEKLGISA
-1055 GLDGLHYQLPTNDPG
+1055 DGLRYQLPTNDPG

-1103 DSELQVKLARTQ
+1103 DSELQVKLARAQ

-1136 TIERDK
+1136 TIERDR

-1156 VQKIKVPDGFEGS
+1156 VQRIKVPDGFEGS
-1169 GYINVALV
+1169 GYINVALI

-1278 FSILRSMSAFGGDGD
+1278 FSVLRSMSAYGGDGE

-1311 WSGIVDADTTARE
+1311 WSGIVDADTTTRE
-1324 VIYNV
+1324 VVYNV

-1343 VADDATGAAQR
+1343 VADDATGAAER

-1376 DFEAGVT
+1376 DFDAGVT

-1404 DHVQI
+1404 EHVQI
-1409 VKAPSQTLKI
+1409 VKAPSQTLRI
-1419 SEGREQTTAFSV
+1419 SEGREQTTSFSV

-1453 RLRSTISVRPPMTFM
+1453 RLRSTLSVRPPATFM
-1468 TQVRS
+1468 TQVHS
-1473 NSFTKTSVDVPTT
+1473 GTFSKTGVDVPVT
-1486 RDMYPEFRKLI
+1486 REMFPEFRKLI

-1526 TSAAFCRLVLANEA
+1526 ASAAFCRLVLSSEA

-1551 QLENVFAVL
+1551 QIENVFAVL

-1610 LRNLQVMVAKEPAS
+1610 LRNLQSMVTKEPAS
-1624 LDDARAVA
+1624 LDEARTVA

-1638 SREGVVTTNY
+1638 TREGVVTTNY

-1655 LEKNF
+1655 LEKNL
-1660 AKEWPGDLTG
+1660 AKEWPSDLTG
-1670 VYLAGALHILKKED
+1670 VYLAGALHILKKEED
-1684 EAGKL
+1684 AGKL
-1689 IARYRIGQ
+1689 IARYKIGQ
-1697 HDPRQVTDF
+1697 HDPRQITDF

-1723 FPARLKKLS
+1723 FSGRLKKLT

-1738 IVKPVSDG
+1738 ILKPVSEG

-1765 MVAQHPPELTIEEID
+1765 MIVQRPPDLSIDEID
-1780 KAKKEKRLTSGT
+1780 KAKKVKRLTSGT
-1792 KLLQRANFSGDAA
+1792 KLLQRANLSGDAGVV
-1805 TLRFRSAT
+1805 RFGSAKP
-1813 ALNPPGAFF
+1813 LDPPGAFY
-1822 QVIEAGFDRQLPAKT
+1822 QVIEAGFDRQISNKT
-1837 LSDGL
+1837 VTDGL
-1842 EVYRELIDKDGKPVT
+1842 EIYRELLDKAGKPVT
-1857 TTQLGDV
+1857 TTQLGEV
-1864 VTVRLRVRSL
+1864 ITVKLRVRSL
-1874 RPESITNVAIVDL
+1874 RPESVTNVAVIDL
-1887 LPGGFEVVGS
+1887 LPGGFEVVGT
-1897 SLSPGISAIK
+1897 SLSPGVSSIK

-1913 VREDRAVFFATV
+1913 VREDRAVFYATV
-1925 PAETLEI
+1925 PADTLEI
-1932 TYQIKSCNRGNFVVP
+1932 TYQIKSCNRGSFVVP
-1947 PVFAESMYDRNVKAR
+1947 PVFAESMYDRNLKAR

>member
-1 MLEFFWPLIRPFAW
+1 MLNFLWPLIRPFAW
-15 LARLLR
+15 LARWLR
-21 KIARTLFGQLSWTP
+21 KIFRTAFGQLSWNP
-35 PHWLQRG
+35 PRWLQLGFARVVLFRRG
-42 FVRIHLYRRA
+42 
-52 HPFLVAGG
+52 HPVLAATI
-60 VLLVLLLASGSL
+60 VLLALLIASGSV
-72 WTWRWYQRQPKPHKV
+72 WTWKWYQRQPKPHKV
-87 YATVAPIPIT
+87 YATVGSIPVT
-97 PLEKELKFPAL
+97 PFDKELKFPPL
-108 SIEFSEPAARLEDLK
+108 TIDFSESAARLEDLK
-123 NPALQHVRLEPAT
+123 NPALPRVRLDPAT

-143 NDRSLTF
+143 NDRKLVFT
-150 APAQDWPADRK
+150 PAQDWPADRK
-161 FRVIFDHDLFPSHV
+161 FRIIFDKELFPSHV

-182 EASTAPFRAEIKS
+182 EVSTPPFRAQIKS
-195 VIFFEDAKE
+195 VVLSEDAKE
-204 PGVQRVIATVDLTH
+204 PGVQRVIATIDLTH

-225 DKHVALN
+225 DKHAVLK
-232 MIGGSN
+232 MLGDSN
-238 VFAPNDP
+238 VFPPNDP
-245 APHFSIVYGLHN
+245 APHFSVVYGLHN
-257 RQAFIRSSPIVLPAA
+257 RQAYLRSSPIVLPAN
-272 EDWIRVT
+272 EDFMRVT
-279 IDKDLRTA
+279 INKDLHTA
-287 QGGAETKEAVEQK
+287 QGGAELQDAAEEK
-300 TLVPSKETAF
+300 TLIPSKATVF
-310 KIKSIDGSIVRNK
+310 KIKSVDGSVVRNK
-323 EGEPEQILNVETSA
+323 EGEPEQILNVETTG
-337 DISTT
+337 DINTA
-342 ELAKALHIYLL
+342 ELAKSLHIYLL

-358 AKTETSKE
+358 EKTEESE
-366 EQSTDENPSE
+366 ESSE
-376 ETSTESNDESAEKET
+376 ETEENASEESATKEKSKSDEGESSSDEEEESSAEKPE
-391 TAKPDEQES
+391 A
-400 GNDEDGE
+400 
-407 QTEDKSGETK
+407 K

-423 VTDEILEQAT
+423 VTDEILEQST
-433 VVKFTAIPTE
+433 VVKFTAIPSDKDH
-443 QEFSRE
+443 SRD

-480 NFTNVFSA
+480 NFTNVLVA

-567 QTISLQNKWKANY
+567 QTINLQNKWKANY
-580 SAFDFSQYLQKPS
+580 SAFDFSKYLQKPA

-605 ARGWDPVTKK
+605 ARGWDPKTKK
-615 YIKSATA
+615 YIKGATA
-622 SRFILVSDLGLLIKK
+622 NRFILVSDLGLLIKK

-647 ASIKTGDPVVGVT
+647 ASIKTGQPVGGVT
-660 VELLGRNGIA
+660 VELLGRNGLP
-670 VQSAKTSADGRVTFA
+670 VQSAKTSPDGRVTFA

-700 ARLGEDVSFIPY
+700 ARLGEDISFIPY

-725 VDGVTKVLAEDL
+725 VDGVTTVLAEDL
-737 DAFVFTDRGV
+737 DAFVFTERGV

-761 QRNWQGR
+761 QRNWKGT
-768 LVGLPIEAEVIDSRA
+768 LTGLPVETEVVDARA
-783 VTVQTKK
+783 LIVQTKK

-801 SYTTSYESPT
+801 SYTTAYESPT
-811 GEYSVNVYL
+811 GEYTINVYL

-854 SVHGWVDP
+854 SAHGWVDP

-879 TDRRVK
+879 SDRRVK
-885 SRVELSPAGFS
+885 SRVELSPASFS
-896 FPEFRDYSFYDSLF
+896 FSEFPDYSFYDALL
-910 DEKKERQQQTVDLGE
+910 DEKKDRQHETVDLGE
-925 QQTNAEGGANFDLQ
+925 QNTDAEGAAKFDLQ

-944 DATYSMQFFA
+944 DATYQMQFYA

-973 SALPYVVGYKTD
+973 SALPCVVGYKSD
-985 GNLNYINANTPR
+985 GNLSYINANTPR
-997 AVDLL
+997 TVDLL
-1002 AVDPQLKRIAL
+1002 AVNPQLKKIPL
-1013 ENVTLE
+1013 ENITAD

-1030 KKENGSYGYESVLK
+1030 KKPNGSYGYESVLK
-1044 ERIAKSEKIAI
+1044 ARVAKSEKIAI
-1055 GLDGLHYQLPTNDPG
+1055 AADGLRYQLPTSEPG

-1080 GRKVSRIRFS
+1080 GRKLSRIRFS

-1095 IVKRALDK
+1095 IVKRSLDK
-1103 DSELQVKLARTQ
+1103 NAELQVKLARKQ

-1142 VYALRWFKTDAASS
+1142 VYALQWFKTDAASS
-1156 VQKIKVPDGFEGS
+1156 VQKIKVPDTFEGS
-1169 GYINVALV
+1169 GYINVALI
-1177 RALDSKEVFTSPL
+1177 RALDSKEIFTSPL

-1223 ISYKTDRPSKIAVFA
+1223 ISYKTDRPSRIAIFA

-1265 VETAQIM
+1265 VETGQIM

-1299 PFKRVTEKPVVY
+1299 PFRRVTEKPVVY
-1311 WSGIVDADTTARE
+1311 WSGIVEADATTRE

-1343 VADDATGAAQR
+1343 VADEATGAAQK

-1376 DFEAGVT
+1376 DFEVGVT

-1404 DHVQI
+1404 EHVQI
-1409 VKAPSQTLKI
+1409 VKTPSQTLKI
-1419 SEGREQTTAFSV
+1419 AEGREQTTSFSV

-1439 GTITFIATAGGKES
+1439 GTITFIATAGGKET
-1453 RLRSTISVRPPMTFM
+1453 RLRSTISVRPPATFM

-1473 NSFTKTSVDVPTT
+1473 GNFTKTSVDVAKS
-1486 RDMYPEFRKLI
+1486 REMYPEFRKLI

-1526 TSAAFCRLVLANEA
+1526 ASGAFCRLVLANEA
-1540 DFGLDRKEVSA
+1540 DFGLDRKEVNA
-1551 QLENVFAVL
+1551 QLEKVFAVL

-1610 LRNLQVMVAKEPAS
+1610 QRNLQVMVAKEPSS
-1624 LDDARAVA
+1624 LDEARTVA

-1655 LEKNF
+1655 LDKNF
-1660 AKEWPGDLTG
+1660 EKTWTGDLTG

-1684 EAGKL
+1684 DAGKL
-1689 IARYRIGQ
+1689 IARYKIGQ
-1697 HDPRQVTDF
+1697 HDRKQITDF
-1706 YQPLGADAQ
+1706 YQPLGADSQ
-1715 YVAILARE
+1715 YIAILARE

-1732 AAEFEN
+1732 GAEFEN
-1738 IVKPVSDG
+1738 ILKPVSEG
-1746 GFNTLSAAYAV
+1746 TFNTLSAAYAV

-1765 MVAQHPPELTIEEID
+1765 MVAQNLPELSIDEID
-1780 KAKKEKRLTSGT
+1780 KAKKEKRLTTGK
-1792 KLLQRANFSGDAA
+1792 KLLQRTNFSGDAGGA
-1805 TLRFRSAT
+1805 RFRSAT
-1813 ALNPPGAFF
+1813 ALNPPGAFY
-1822 QVIEAGFDRQLPAKT
+1822 QVVEAGFDRQLSSKAIT
-1837 LSDGL
+1837 DGL
-1842 EVYRELIDKDGKPVT
+1842 EIYRELLDKAGKPVT
-1857 TTQLGDV
+1857 ITQLGDV

-1874 RPESITNVAIVDL
+1874 RHESITNVAVIDL
-1887 LPGGFEVVGS
+1887 LPGGFEIVGS
-1897 SLSPGISAIK
+1897 SLSPGISSIN

-1913 VREDRAVFFATV
+1913 VREDRAVFYATV
-1925 PAETLEI
+1925 PEQTLEI
-1932 TYQIKSCNRGNFVVP
+1932 TYQIKSCNRGSFVVP
-1947 PVFAESMYDRNVKAR
+1947 PVFAESMYDRNLKAR

>member
-1 MLEFFWPLIRPFAW
+1 LWLFIRPFAW
-15 LARLLR
+15 FARLLR
-21 KIARTLFGQLSWTP
+21 KIARTTLGQLSWTP
-35 PHWLQRG
+35 PPWLQHG
-42 FVRIHLYRRA
+42 FVRIHLYHRR
-52 HPFLVAGG
+52 HPFLLAGE

-72 WTWRWYQRQPKPHKV
+72 WTWKWYQRQPKPHTV
-87 YATVAPIPIT
+87 SAQVAPIPVT
-97 PLEKELKFPAL
+97 PLDKELKIPPL
-108 SIEFSEPAARLEDLK
+108 SIEFSESAARLEDLK
-123 NPALQHVRLEPAT
+123 NPTVQHARLDPPI
-136 AGTWKWN
+136 AGAWKWT
-143 NDRSLTF
+143 NDRKLTF

-161 FRVIFDHDLFPSHV
+161 FRIIFDRDLFPSHV
-175 RMDKFEY
+175 RMDKLEY
-182 EASTAPFRAEIKS
+182 EAVTPPFRAEIKS
-195 VIFFEDAKE
+195 VVFSEDAKE
-204 PGVQRVIATVDLTH
+204 PGVQRVIATIELTH
-218 AVDPGEL
+218 AVEPGQL
-225 DKHVALN
+225 DKFAVLN

-245 APHFSIVYGLHN
+245 APHFSVVYGLHN
-257 RQAFIRSSPIVLPAA
+257 RQAFLRSSPIVLPAS
-272 EDWIRVT
+272 EDWMRVT
-279 IDKDLRTA
+279 INKQLPTA
-287 QGGAETKEAVEQK
+287 QGGAEMQEAVEQK

-310 KIKSIDGSIVRNK
+310 KINSISGSIVRNK
-323 EGEPEQILNVETSA
+323 EGEPEQILNIETSG
-337 DISTT
+337 DISTAD
-342 ELAKALHIYLL
+342 LAKAFHIYLL
-353 PKREP
+353 PKRDLKTTEP
-358 AKTETSKE
+358 TKE
-366 EQSTDENPSE
+366 EEESSAETTTEETASTDSATEENTKPSE
-376 ETSTESNDESAEKET
+376 EETASDGDEETTAETSTE
-391 TAKPDEQES
+391 
-400 GNDEDGE
+400 
-407 QTEDKSGETK
+407 TK
-417 WANAEE
+417 WSNADE
-423 VTDEILEQAT
+423 VTDEILDQAK

-443 QEFSRE
+443 KEHSRD

-454 KLEGDGQLYVRI
+454 RLEGDGQLYVRV
-466 DKGLRARSGYDLAE
+466 DKGVRARSGYDLAQNYTE
-480 NFTNVFSA
+480 LVVA
-488 PELPQEID
+488 PELPQEVD

-515 SRGVPVIKFEIDRV
+515 SRGVSVIKFEIDRV
-529 LSTQINHL
+529 LSNQINHL

-567 QTISLQNKWKANY
+567 QSISLQNKWKANY

-605 ARGWDPVTKK
+605 ASGWDPVTKK
-615 YIKSATA
+615 YIKGATTT
-622 SRFILVSDLGLLIKK
+622 RFILVSDLGLLVKK

-647 ASIKTGDPVVGVT
+647 CSIKTGQPLAGVT
-660 VELLGRNGIA
+660 VEVLGRNGIA
-670 VQSAKTSADGRVTFA
+670 LQSVKSSADGRVTFA
-685 SVDKNEHEK
+685 SVEKNEREK

-700 ARLGEDVSFIPY
+700 ARLGDDLSFIPY
-712 ARDDRMLNFSRFD
+712 ERDDRMLNFSRFD
-725 VDGVTKVLAEDL
+725 VDGVAKVLAEDL

-747 YRPGDEMHIGLVIK
+747 YRPGDEMHIAFVIK

-768 LVGLPIEAEVIDSRA
+768 LAGLPIETEVVDARDLK
-783 VTVQTKK
+783 VQTKK
-790 LALPAVGFAEV
+790 LALPAVGFTEV
-801 SYTTSYESPT
+801 NYKTVYESPT
-811 GEYSVNVYL
+811 GEYTINVYL
-820 VKNNKR
+820 VKNDKR

-848 TRLSKT
+848 TRLLKT
-854 SVHGWVDP
+854 SAHGWVDP
-862 KEMSASIAL
+862 KEMHASISL

-879 TDRRVK
+879 SERRVK
-885 SRVELSPAGFS
+885 SRVELSPAAFS
-896 FPEFRDYSFYDSLF
+896 FPEFRDYSFFDPLL
-910 DEKKERQQQTVDLGE
+910 DEKKERQHETVDLGE
-925 QQTNAEGGANFDLQ
+925 QTTDADGHTELDLQ

-973 SALPYVVGYKTD
+973 SALPYVVGYKSD
-985 GNLNYINANTPR
+985 GDLHYIQASTPR
-997 AVDLL
+997 GVDLV
-1002 AVDPQLKRIAL
+1002 AIDPQLKRIAL
-1013 ENVTLE
+1013 ENVTLD
-1019 VIAEEHVSVVA
+1019 VIAQEYVSVVT

-1044 ERIAKSEKIAI
+1044 ERVAKSEKIAI
-1055 GLDGLHYQLPTNDPG
+1055 SADGLRYQIPTSEPG
-1070 DYIVELRDDG
+1070 DYVIEMRDSG
-1080 GRKVSRIRFS
+1080 QRKVSRIRFS
-1090 VVGSG
+1090 VVGRG
-1095 IVKRALDK
+1095 PVKRALDK
-1103 DSELQVKLARTQ
+1103 NSELQVKLERTQ
-1115 YNSGEEIEISITAPY
+1115 YNSGEEIAISITAPY

-1142 VYALRWFKTDAASS
+1142 VYAVRWFKADAAST
-1156 VQKIKVPDGFEGS
+1156 VQRIKVPDGFEGS
-1169 GYINVALV
+1169 GYINVALI
-1177 RALDSKEVFTSPL
+1177 RALDSKEIFTSPL

-1215 AKPGEPFH
+1215 AKPGEPLH

-1278 FSILRSMSAFGGDGD
+1278 FSILRSVSAFGGDGD

-1299 PFKRVTEKPVVY
+1299 PFKRVTEKPVVF
-1311 WSGIVDADTTARE
+1311 WSGIIEADATTRE
-1324 VIYNV
+1324 VTYNV

-1343 VADDATGAAQR
+1343 VADDATGAAEQN
-1354 DALIRGPFV
+1354 ALIRGPFV

-1376 DFEAGVT
+1376 EFEVGVT

-1404 DHVQI
+1404 EHVQI
-1409 VKAPSQTLKI
+1409 VKSSSQTLKI
-1419 SEGREQTTAFSV
+1419 AEGREQTTTFSV

-1439 GTITFIATAGGKES
+1439 GTITFIATAGGKET
-1453 RLRSTISVRPPMTFM
+1453 RLRSTLSVRPPTTFM
-1468 TQVRS
+1468 TQVRTS
-1473 NSFTKTSVDVPTT
+1473 SFTKTSVDAPVT

-1511 DVYLKEFPHGCSEQI
+1511 DAYLKEFPHGCSEQI
-1526 TSAAFCRLVLANEA
+1526 TSAAFSRLMLANEA

-1551 QLENVFAVL
+1551 QLENVFATL

-1602 PPEMFASG
+1602 PAEMFASG
-1610 LRNLQVMVAKEPAS
+1610 LRNLQAMVAKEPS
-1624 LDDARAVA
+1624 NLEEARTVA

-1655 LEKNF
+1655 LDKNF
-1660 AKEWPGDLTG
+1660 AKEWPSDLTG
-1670 VYLAGALHILKKED
+1670 VYLAGALHILRKED
-1684 EAGKL
+1684 DAGKL
-1689 IARYRIGQ
+1689 IAQYRIGQ
-1697 HDPRQVTDF
+1697 HDPSRLTDF

-1715 YVAILARE
+1715 YLAVLARE
-1723 FPARLKKLS
+1723 FSARLKKLS

-1738 IVKPVSDG
+1738 ILKPISDG
-1746 GFNTLSAAYAV
+1746 TFNTLSAAYAV

-1765 MVAQHPPELTIEEID
+1765 TVAQNPPELSID
-1780 KAKKEKRLTSGT
+1780 EVNKTKQEKRLTSGK
-1792 KLLQRANFSGDAA
+1792 KLLQRANFSADAA
-1805 TLRFRSAT
+1805 ALRFRSAT
-1813 ALNPPGAFF
+1813 ALNPPGAFL
-1822 QVIEAGFDRQLPAKT
+1822 QVIEAGFDRQVSTKT
-1837 LSDGL
+1837 LTDGL
-1842 EVYRELIDKDGKPVT
+1842 EVYRELLDKSGKTVT
-1857 TTQLGDV
+1857 STQLGDV
-1864 VTVRLRVRSL
+1864 ITVKLRVRSL

-1887 LPGGFEVVGS
+1887 LPGGFEIVSS
-1897 SLSPGISAIK
+1897 SLSPGISSIN

-1925 PAETLEI
+1925 PTQTLEI
-1932 TYQIKSCNRGNFVVP
+1932 TYQIKSCNRGQFVVP
-1947 PVFAESMYDRNVKAR
+1947 PIFAESMYDRNVKAR

>member
-1 MLEFFWPLIRPFAW
+1 MLEFFWLLIRPFAW

-35 PHWLQRG
+35 PQWLQRG
-42 FVRIHLYRRA
+42 FVRVVLFRRG
-52 HPFLVAGG
+52 HPVLVAGG

-72 WTWRWYQRQPKPHKV
+72 WTWRWYQRQPKPHEV
-87 YATVAPIPIT
+87 HATVAPIPVT
-97 PLEKELKFPAL
+97 PLEKELKFPPL
-108 SIEFSEPAARLEDLK
+108 SIEFSESAARLEDLK
-123 NPALQHVRLEPAT
+123 SAALQHVRLDPAL
-136 AGTWKWN
+136 AGIWKWT
-143 NDRSLTF
+143 NDRKLAF

-161 FRVIFDHDLFPSHV
+161 FRIIFDKDFFPSHV
-175 RMDKFEY
+175 RMDKLEY
-182 EASTAPFRAEIKS
+182 EVSTSAFRAEIKS
-195 VIFFEDAKE
+195 VIFSEDAKE
-204 PGVQRVIATVDLTH
+204 PGVQRVIATIDLTH
-218 AVDPGEL
+218 AVEPGEL
-225 DKHVALN
+225 DKQATLN
-232 MIGGSN
+232 MVGGSN
-238 VFAPNDP
+238 VFAVNDP

-257 RQAFIRSSPIVLPAA
+257 RQAFLRSSPIVLPAN
-272 EDWIRVT
+272 EDWMRVT
-279 IDKDLRTA
+279 INKDLHTA
-287 QGGAETKEAVEQK
+287 QGGAAITEAVEQK
-300 TLVPSKETAF
+300 TLIPSKETAF
-310 KIKSIDGSIVRNK
+310 KIKSADGSIVRNK
-323 EGEPEQILNVETSA
+323 EGEPEQILNVETSS
-337 DISTT
+337 DISTA
-342 ELAKALHIYLL
+342 ELTKTLHIYLL

-358 AKTETSKE
+358 EKTEASQEEESSADTS
-366 EQSTDENPSE
+366 SE
-376 ETSTESNDESAEKET
+376 ESTANENTESET
-391 TAKPDEQES
+391 TKSDEES
-400 GNDEDGE
+400 GSDEDGE
-407 QTEDKSGETK
+407 STDNTSSEVK

-423 VTDEILEQAT
+423 ITDEILEQAT

-443 QEFSRE
+443 KEQSRD

-466 DKGLRARSGYDLAE
+466 DKNLRARSGYDLAE
-480 NFTNVFSA
+480 NFISVLSA
-488 PELPQEID
+488 PELPQEVD

-515 SRGVPVIKFEIDRV
+515 SRGVPLIKFEIDRV
-529 LSTQINHL
+529 LSNQINHL

-580 SAFDFSQYLQKPS
+580 SAFDFSKYLQKPS

-615 YIKSATA
+615 YIKGATA
-622 SRFILVSDLGLLIKK
+622 SRFILVSDLGLLVKK

-647 ASIKTGDPVVGVT
+647 ASIKTGEPVAGVT

-685 SVDKNEHEK
+685 SVEKNEHEK

-700 ARLGEDVSFIPY
+700 ARLGDDISFIPY

-747 YRPGDEMHIGLVIK
+747 YRPGDEIHIGLVIK

-768 LVGLPIEAEVIDSRA
+768 LAGLPVETEVVDARDLK
-783 VTVQTKK
+783 VQTKK
-790 LALPAVGFAEV
+790 LALPATGFAEV
-801 SYTTSYESPT
+801 SYTSSYESPT
-811 GEYSVNVYL
+811 GEYTINVYL
-820 VKNNKR
+820 VKNDKR

-854 SVHGWVDP
+854 SAHGWVDP
-862 KEMSASIAL
+862 KEMRASIAL

-910 DEKKERQQQTVDLGE
+910 DDKKVQQHETVDLGE
-925 QQTNAEGGANFDLQ
+925 EQTNADGAADFDLQ

-944 DATYSMQFFA
+944 NATYSMQFFA

-973 SALPYVVGYKTD
+973 SALPYVVGYKSD
-985 GNLNYINANTPR
+985 GNLSYINANTPR
-997 AVDLL
+997 TVDLL
-1002 AVDPQLKRIAL
+1002 AVDPQLKRIAI
-1013 ENVTLE
+1013 ENITLD
-1019 VIAEEHVSVVA
+1019 VIAQENVSVVA

-1044 ERIAKSEKIAI
+1044 ERVAKSEKISI
-1055 GLDGLHYQLPTNDPG
+1055 GPDGLRYQLPTNDPG

-1080 GRKVSRIRFS
+1080 GRKLSRIRFS

-1103 DSELQVKLARTQ
+1103 NSELQVKLARAQ

-1156 VQKIKVPDGFEGS
+1156 VQRIKVPDSFEGS
-1169 GYINVALV
+1169 GYINVALI

-1206 KVDLQTAAI
+1206 KIDLQTAAI
-1215 AKPGEPFH
+1215 SKPGEPLH

-1278 FSILRSMSAFGGDGD
+1278 FSVLRSMSAFGGDGGD
-1293 NPKQLN
+1293 QKQLN

-1311 WSGIVDADTTARE
+1311 WSGIVDADSTSRE

-1329 PDYFSGTLTVMAVA
+1329 PDYFNGTLTVMAVA
-1343 VADDATGAAQR
+1343 VADEATGAAER

-1404 DHVQI
+1404 EHVQI
-1409 VKAPSQTLKI
+1409 VKAPSQTLRI
-1419 SEGREQTTAFSV
+1419 SEGREQSTAFSV
-1431 HVNDKLGS
+1431 HVKDKLGS
-1439 GTITFIATAGGKES
+1439 GTITFIATAGGKET
-1453 RLRSTISVRPPMTFM
+1453 RLRSTISVRPPTTFM

-1473 NSFTKTSVDVPTT
+1473 SSFTKTSVDVPTT

-1504 LGLAHGL
+1504 LGLAQGL

-1526 TSAAFCRLVLANEA
+1526 TSGAFCRLVLANEA
-1540 DFGLDRKEVSA
+1540 DFGLDRKEVST

-1573 GPEKGAGIDF
+1573 GPEKGTEIDF

-1610 LRNLQVMVAKEPAS
+1610 LRNLQAMVAKEPS
-1624 LDDARAVA
+1624 GLEDARTIA

-1655 LEKNF
+1655 LDKNL
-1660 AKEWPGDLTG
+1660 AKEWPSDLTS

-1684 EAGKL
+1684 DAGKL
-1689 IARYRIGQ
+1689 IATYRIGH
-1697 HDPRQVTDF
+1697 HDSRQTTDF

-1715 YVAILARE
+1715 YIAVLARE

-1738 IVKPVSDG
+1738 ILKPVSEG
-1746 GFNTLSAAYAV
+1746 RFNTLSAAYAV

-1765 MVAQHPPELTIEEID
+1765 MMAQHPPELTIEEID
-1780 KAKKEKRLTSGT
+1780 KAKRVKRLTSGT

-1805 TLRFRSAT
+1805 GLRFRSAT
-1813 ALNPPGAFF
+1813 PLNPPGAFL
-1822 QVIEAGFDRQLPAKT
+1822 QVIEAGFDRQLPTKT

-1842 EVYRELIDKDGKPVT
+1842 EIYRELLDKSDKPVT
-1857 TTQLGDV
+1857 STQLGEV
-1864 VTVRLRVRSL
+1864 ITVRLRIRSL
-1874 RPESITNVAIVDL
+1874 RPESVTNVAVVDL
-1887 LPGGFEVVGS
+1887 LPGGFEVVGT
-1897 SLSPGISAIK
+1897 SLSPGISSIK

-1913 VREDRAVFFATV
+1913 VREDRAVFFATI
-1925 PAETLEI
+1925 PTETLEV

>member
-1 MLEFFWPLIRPFAW
+1 MLKFFWPLIRPFAW

-35 PHWLQRG
+35 PSWLQRG
-42 FVRIHLYRRA
+42 FVRVVLFRRA
-52 HPFLVAGG
+52 HPLLVAGS

-72 WTWRWYQRQPKPHKV
+72 WTWRWYQRQPKPR
-87 YATVAPIPIT
+87 TVHAEVSSIPVT
-97 PLEKELKFPAL
+97 PLEKELKFPPL
-108 SIEFSEPAARLEDLK
+108 SIEFSESAARLEDLK
-123 NPALQHVRLEPAT
+123 SAALQHVRFDPPMP
-136 AGTWKWN
+136 GTWKWD
-143 NDRSLTF
+143 NDRKLVF
-150 APAQDWPADRK
+150 APTEDWPADRK
-161 FRVIFDHDLFPSHV
+161 FRIIFDKDLFPSHV
-175 RMDKFEY
+175 RMDKLEY
-182 EASTAPFRAEIKS
+182 EVSTPTFRAEIKS
-195 VIFFEDAKE
+195 IVLSEDAKE
-204 PGVQRVIATVDLTH
+204 PGVQRVIATIDLTH
-218 AVDPGEL
+218 AVEPGEL
-225 DKHVALN
+225 DKHALLN

-245 APHFSIVYGLHN
+245 APHFSILYGLHN
-257 RQAFIRSSPIVLPAA
+257 RQAFLRSSPVVLPAA
-272 EDWIRVT
+272 EDWMRVT
-279 IDKDLRTA
+279 ISQDLHTA
-287 QGGAETKEAVEQK
+287 QGGAEMKEAVEQK
-300 TLVPSKETAF
+300 MLVPSKETAF
-310 KIKSIDGSIVRNK
+310 KITSIDGSIVRNK

-358 AKTETSKE
+358 EKTETSTE
-366 EQSTDENPSE
+366 EEASTDTSSE
-376 ETSTESNDESAEKET
+376 ESTTEESAEKET
-391 TAKPDEQES
+391 AKADEEES
-400 GNDEDGE
+400 GSDEDGE
-407 QTEDKSGETK
+407 KADDKSGETK

-443 QEFSRE
+443 KEHSRD

-466 DKGLRARSGYDLAE
+466 DKGVRARSGYDLVE
-480 NFTNVFSA
+480 NFTNIFSA

-515 SRGVPVIKFEIDRV
+515 SRGAPLIKFEIDRV
-529 LSTQINHL
+529 LSNQINHL

-580 SAFDFSQYLQKPS
+580 SAFDFSRYLQKPS

-615 YIKSATA
+615 YLKGVTA
-622 SRFILVSDLGLLIKK
+622 SRFILVSDLGLLVKK

-647 ASIKTGDPVVGVT
+647 ASIKTGEPVAGVT

-670 VQSAKTSADGRVTFA
+670 VQSTKSSADGRVTFA

-700 ARLGEDVSFIPY
+700 ARLGDDISFIPY

-725 VDGVTKVLAEDL
+725 VDGVAKILAEDL
-737 DAFVFTDRGV
+737 DAFVFTERGI

-768 LVGLPIEAEVIDSRA
+768 LAGLPVETEVVDARDLK
-783 VTVQTKK
+783 VQTRK
-790 LALPAVGFAEV
+790 LALPASGFAEV
-801 SYTTSYESPT
+801 SYTTAYESPT
-811 GEYSVNVYL
+811 GEYTINVYL
-820 VKNNKR
+820 VKNDKR
-826 STLLGSTTV
+826 ATLLGSTTV

-854 SVHGWVDP
+854 SAHGWVDP
-862 KEMSASIAL
+862 KEMRASIAL

-879 TDRRVK
+879 SDRRVK
-885 SRVELSPAGFS
+885 SRVELSPTGFS
-896 FPEFRDYSFYDSLF
+896 FSEFSGYSFYDSFF
-910 DEKKERQQQTVDLGE
+910 DEKKERQHETVDLGE
-925 QQTNAEGGANFDLQ
+925 QQTNADGAADFDLQ

-944 DATYSMQFFA
+944 DATYSMQFYA

-1002 AVDPQLKRIAL
+1002 AVAPQLKRIPL
-1013 ENVTLE
+1013 ENVTVD
-1019 VIAEEHVSVVA
+1019 VIAQEHVSVVA
-1030 KKENGSYGYESVLK
+1030 KKENGSYGYESVLR
-1044 ERIAKSEKIAI
+1044 ERVTKSEKITI
-1055 GLDGLHYQLPTNDPG
+1055 GPDGLRYQLPTADPG
-1070 DYIVELRDDG
+1070 DYIVDIRDAG

-1090 VVGSG
+1090 VVGNG

-1156 VQKIKVPDGFEGS
+1156 VQRIKVPDGFEGS
-1169 GYINVALV
+1169 GYINVALI

-1215 AKPGEPFH
+1215 SKPGEPFH

-1278 FSILRSMSAFGGDGD
+1278 FSVLRSMSAFGGDGD

-1404 DHVQI
+1404 EHVQI
-1409 VKAPSQTLKI
+1409 VKTPSQTLRI

-1439 GTITFIATAGGKES
+1439 GTITFIATTGGKET
-1453 RLRSTISVRPPMTFM
+1453 RLRSTISVRPPATFM

-1473 NSFTKTSVDVPTT
+1473 SSFTKTSVDVPTT
-1486 RDMYPEFRKLI
+1486 RTMYPEFRKLI

-1511 DVYLKEFPHGCSEQI
+1511 DVYLKQFPHGCSEQI

-1540 DFGLDRKEVSA
+1540 DFGLDRKEVNA

-1573 GPEKGAGIDF
+1573 APEKGADIDF

-1602 PPEMFASG
+1602 PSEMLASG
-1610 LRNLQVMVAKEPAS
+1610 QRNLQAMVAKEPAS
-1624 LDDARAVA
+1624 LDDARAIA

-1655 LEKNF
+1655 LDKNF
-1660 AKEWPGDLTG
+1660 EKQWPADLTG
-1670 VYLAGALHILKKED
+1670 VYLAGALHILHKED
-1684 EAGKL
+1684 DAGKL

-1697 HDPRQVTDF
+1697 HDPRQSTDF

-1723 FPARLKKLS
+1723 FPERLKKLS

-1738 IVKPVSDG
+1738 ILKPVTEGS
-1746 GFNTLSAAYAV
+1746 FNTLSAAYAV
-1757 LALKSYSQ
+1757 LALKVYSQ
-1765 MVAQHPPELTIEEID
+1765 NVAQHPPELTIAELN
-1780 KAKKEKRLTSGT
+1780 KAKQEKRLASGT
-1792 KLLQRANFSGDAA
+1792 KLLQRADFSSEAA
-1805 TLRFRSAT
+1805 ALRFRSAT
-1813 ALNPPGAFF
+1813 ALNPPGAFL
-1822 QVIEAGFDRQLPAKT
+1822 QVIEAGFDRELPTKT

-1842 EVYRELIDKDGKPVT
+1842 EIYRELLDKAGNPVT
-1857 TTQLGDV
+1857 STQLGEV
-1864 VTVRLRVRSL
+1864 VTVRLRVRSV
-1874 RPESITNVAIVDL
+1874 RPESITNVAVVDL
-1887 LPGGFEVVGS
+1887 LPGGFEVVGA
-1897 SLSPGISAIK
+1897 SLSPGVSSIK

-1913 VREDRAVFFATV
+1913 VREDRAVFYATV
-1925 PAETLEI
+1925 PTEILEI
-1932 TYQIKSCNRGNFVVP
+1932 TYQIKSCNRGSFVVP